1 MCNVAPRYDV
11 FWLNEAKP
19 CVIVHGFEFVG
30 SEGLHDLGTPVD
42 CISDAAVAAC
52 YPGAAESQALESQ
65 MPNDSQ
71 QVAAEARGLLEMVQQ
86 MPPVPAS
93 QLTAASQL
101 PSQLG
106 LDSEFIG
113 GTELLG
119 ESEPVAG
126 SGPAASGDQD
136 QADQSSTAGGLG
148 SSAGREP
155 LTVFAASTRWA
166 CLPYSRSE

>member
-1 MCNVAPRYDV
+1 MRVARRYDV

-42 CISDAAVAAC
+42 CISDPAVAAC

-71 QVAAEARGLLEMVQQ
+71 QVAAEARGLLEMFQQ

-93 QLTAASQL
+93 QLAADTQL

-106 LDSEFIG
+106 LESEFIG
-113 GTELLG
+113 NTELLG
-119 ESEPVAG
+119 ESEPVAA
-126 SGPAASGDQD
+126 SGPAGSGDQ
-136 QADQSSTAGGLG
+136 ADRQSSTAGGLG
-148 SSAGREP
+148 SSAGRES
-155 LTVFAASTRWA
+155 LTVLAAAAR
-166 CLPYSRSE
+166 